1 VVVVSAKGLR
11 RTPLYEEHKE
21 AGARLV
27 DFAGWEMPVQY
38 AGIKAEHEAVRTHAG
53 LFDVSHM
60 GEISFRGDDAELA
73 VQRLVTRD
81 VSRLEPMQAGY
92 CAVCYENGGTVD
104 DVIVY
109 SRAEDDYLIVVNAAN
124 REKDFAHFKENVS
137 DLDVEV
143 TDESDAWALLALQG
157 PAAEDLL
164 QPFGGVEFADLKPF
178 RWAEGEFVVE
188 GGTRGVWATISRTA
202 YTGEDG
208 FELYV
213 KPDDAPALWRSLV
226 EAGAVP
232 AGLGARDTLRLEAG
246 MCLYG
251 NELDAETTPLE
262 AGIGF
267 AVHLD
272 KEPQF
277 IGQGALLLEDAEGLR
292 KKLVG
297 FEVEGRGIARHGHTV
312 TDGAQ
317 IVGQVTSG
325 THSPTLNRA
334 IGLAL
339 VDPEVEDR
347 FTVVIRDKPVLAKT
361 VSLPFY
367 KRDRKQGESE

>member
-1 VVVVSAKGLR
+1 MANEELR

-21 AGARLV
+21 LGARLV

-38 AGIKAEHEAVRTHAG
+38 SGIKAEHTAVRENAG

-60 GEISFRGDDAELA
+60 GEVVFRGPDAESA

-81 VSRLEPMQAGY
+81 VSRLDVGQAGY
-92 CAVCYENGGTVD
+92 SAVCYEDGGTVD

-109 SRAEDDYLIVVNAAN
+109 KRSGDFLVVVNASN
-124 REKDFAHFKENVS
+124 REKDFAHFRENTE

-143 TDESDAWALLALQG
+143 ADESDDWALLALQG
-157 PAAEDLL
+157 PEAAELL
-164 QPFGGVEFADLKPF
+164 QGATETDLSDLKPF
-178 RWAEGEFVVE
+178 RFAEGEVA
-188 GGTRGVWATISRTA
+188 GAGALISRTG

-213 KPDDAPALWRSLV
+213 KPDDAPGIWRTLI
-226 EAGAVP
+226 EAGAAP

-246 MCLYG
+246 LCLYG
-251 NELDAETTPLE
+251 NELDPETTPLE

-272 KEPQF
+272 KEQEF
-277 IGQGALLLEDAEGLR
+277 IGQAALRDEKENGLR

-297 FEVEGRGIARHGHTV
+297 FEMEGRGIARHDHQVTVNDETVGH
-312 TDGAQ
+312 
-317 IVGQVTSG
+317 VTSG
-325 THSPTLNRA
+325 TKSPTLDRA

-339 VDPEVEDR
+339 VEPGVEDS
-347 FTVVIRDKPVLAKT
+347 FEVVIRDNSVPAKT
-361 VSLPFY
+361 VPLPFY
-367 KRDRKQGESE
+367 KRDKG

>member
-1 VVVVSAKGLR
+1 VAELR
-11 RTPLYEEHKE
+11 RTPLYGEHR
-21 AGARLV
+21 ALGARLV

-38 AGIKAEHEAVRTHAG
+38 EGIKAEHNAVRNHAG

-60 GEISFRGDDAELA
+60 GEAVFRGPDSEEA

-81 VSRLEPMQAGY
+81 VSRLEEGQAGY
-92 CAVCYENGGTVD
+92 SAVCYESGGTVD

-109 SRAEDDYLIVVNAAN
+109 RRPDDFLVVVNASN
-124 REKDFAHFKENVS
+124 REKDLEHFRSNTQ

-143 TDESDAWALLALQG
+143 ADESDDWALLALQG
-157 PAAEDLL
+157 PEAADLL
-164 QPFGGVEFADLKPF
+164 RNLTGANLPELRPF
-178 RWAEGEFVVE
+178 RFVEGEVAGAKTLV
-188 GGTRGVWATISRTA
+188 SRTG

-213 KPDDAPALWRSLV
+213 SPDDAPRVWREIL
-226 EAGAVP
+226 EAGATP

-251 NELDAETTPLE
+251 NELDPETTPLE

-272 KEPQF
+272 KEREF
-277 IGQGALLLEDAEGLR
+277 IGQEALRREKEEGLR

-297 FEVEGRGIARHGHTV
+297 FEVEGRGIARHDYPVRVEGETVGH
-312 TDGAQ
+312 
-317 IVGQVTSG
+317 VTSG
-325 THSPTLNRA
+325 TLSPTLGKA

-339 VDPEVEDR
+339 VSPEVEDR
-347 FTVVIRDKPVLAKT
+347 FEVVIRERPIEAHT
-361 VSLPFY
+361 VQLPFY
-367 KRDRKQGESE
+367 KREKK

>member
-1 VVVVSAKGLR
+1 MAELR
-11 RTPLYEEHKE
+11 RTPLYGEHKSL
-21 AGARLV
+21 GARLV

-38 AGIKAEHEAVRTHAG
+38 EGIKAEHNAVRNHAG

-60 GEISFRGDDAELA
+60 GEAVFRGPGAEEA

-81 VSRLEPMQAGY
+81 ISRLEEGQAGY
-92 CAVCYENGGTVD
+92 SAVCYESGGTVD

-109 SRAEDDYLIVVNAAN
+109 RRSDDFLVVVNASN
-124 REKDFAHFKENVS
+124 REKDLEHFRSNTQ

-143 TDESDAWALLALQG
+143 ADESDDWALLALQG
-157 PAAEDLL
+157 PEAADLL
-164 QPFGGVEFADLKPF
+164 QNLTGANLPDLRPF
-178 RWAEGEFVVE
+178 RFVEGEVAGAKTLV
-188 GGTRGVWATISRTA
+188 SRTG

-213 KPDDAPALWRSLV
+213 SPDDAPRVWRELL
-226 EAGAVP
+226 EAGATP

-251 NELDAETTPLE
+251 NELDPETTPLE

-272 KEPQF
+272 KEREF
-277 IGQGALLLEDAEGLR
+277 IGQEALRREKEEGLR

-297 FEVEGRGIARHGHTV
+297 FEVEGRGIARHDYPVRVEGETVGH
-312 TDGAQ
+312 
-317 IVGQVTSG
+317 VTSG
-325 THSPTLNRA
+325 TLSPTLGQA

-339 VDPEVEDR
+339 VSPGVEHR
-347 FTVVIRDKPVLAKT
+347 FEVVIRERPVDAHT
-361 VSLPFY
+361 VQLPFY
-367 KRDRKQGESE
+367 KREKK

>member
-1 VVVVSAKGLR
+1 MTAKDLR
-11 RTPLYEEHKE
+11 RTSLYEEHKE

-38 AGIKAEHEAVRTHAG
+38 AGIKAEHEAVRTRAG

-60 GEISFRGDDAELA
+60 GEVVFRGPDAETA

-81 VSRLEPMQAGY
+81 VSRLEPGQAGY
-92 CAVCYENGGTVD
+92 AAVCYEDGGTVD
-104 DVIVY
+104 DVLVY
-109 SRAEDDYLIVVNAAN
+109 RRPDDFLIVVNASN
-124 REKDFAHFKENVS
+124 RDKDVTHFSENVS
-137 DLDVEV
+137 GLDVEV
-143 TDESDAWALLALQG
+143 ADESDDWALLALQG
-157 PAAEDLL
+157 PDAVGIL
-164 QPFGGVEFADLKPF
+164 QPLTDTDFSGLKYYRFVGGEVDGLP
-178 RWAEGEFVVE
+178 VI
-188 GGTRGVWATISRTA
+188 ISRTG

-208 FELYV
+208 FEIFIR
-213 KPDDAPALWRSLV
+213 PGDAVSLWRKLLDS
-226 EAGAVP
+226 GAEPV
-232 AGLGARDTLRLEAG
+232 GLGARDTLRLEAG

-277 IGQGALLLEDAEGLR
+277 VGQEALLLEDAKGLR

-325 THSPTLNRA
+325 THSPTLGRA

-339 VDPEVEDR
+339 VEPEVEDR
-347 FTVVIRDKPVLAKT
+347 FAVVIRDKPVPAKT
-361 VSLPFY
+361 VPLPFY
-367 KRDRKQGESE
+367 KRDRR